1 MRDNEGMSAPEL
13 VPRRPLGGIVA
24 VWIFAALAGGAIGIF
39 APADWRAIS
48 MVLVLGTCLILSFVV
63 QLWYGRPERFL
74 HRMAVSVLG
83 SLVVLGV
90 ISVVM
95 GLVALLSVTPI
106 R

>member
-24 VWIFAALAGGAIGIF
+24 VWIISALAGGAIGVF
-39 APADWRAIS
+39 APVDWRATS
-48 MVLVLGTCLILSFVV
+48 MVLVLGACLILSFVV
-63 QLWYGRPERFL
+63 QLWYGRPERFV

-83 SLVVLGV
+83 SLLVLGV

-95 GLVALLSVTPI
+95 GLVALLSTPPL